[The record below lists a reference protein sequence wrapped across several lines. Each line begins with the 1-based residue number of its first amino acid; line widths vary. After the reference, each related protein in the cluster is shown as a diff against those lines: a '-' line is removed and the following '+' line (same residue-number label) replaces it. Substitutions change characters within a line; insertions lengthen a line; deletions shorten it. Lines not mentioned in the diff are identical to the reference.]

1 MRGYHGVLLLV
12 GAIKVITLKFNGYQK
27 PLHVLHDA
35 KRDFYRYYHM
45 GQTAKPQ
52 YLETLKNKVL
62 VIDYYCR
69 AIETGPLLPK
79 E

>member
-1 MRGYHGVLLLV
+1 MFLLV
-12 GAIKVITLKFNGYQK
+12 GAIKVLTLKFNGHQK
-27 PLHVLHDA
+27 PLHVLNNA

-62 VIDYYCR
+62 VIDYYER
-69 AIETGPLLPK
+69 SIGTDPGMSK
-79 E
+79 EELAGV